1 MIGKIIVYIT
11 LIASFISI
19 IGYALTYFRK
29 NNLLKVSRL
38 FFHITVISVLFA
50 SAYLLSLILSH
61 QFQYSYV
68 WEYSSRSLGTPL
80 LISTFYAGQEG
91 SFLLWALFASIIGI
105 FLINNVSKNPDFEAP
120 VMMVYTLVIAF
131 LALLLILKS
140 PFTTLWEAFPGQV
153 KENYMPED
161 GRGLNPILQNF
172 WMVIHPPI
180 LFIGFSSLAVPFSFA
195 LATLFNKKYKEWV
208 YYVMPWMLF
217 ASATLGLGII
227 LGGYW
232 SYGVLGWGGYW
243 AWDPVENSSL
253 IPWLVSIAALH
264 TLIGQKATEGYKKTN
279 IILSILAYLL
289 VLYSTFLTRS
299 GILQDA
305 SVHSFVK
312 PGMEVYIALILFISS
327 FVLISIIAL
336 AIRFKSLSEVAKKD
350 TKVYILSREAILY
363 IGSLIIL
370 ASGAIIIAGTSL
382 PIFSKSTVDI
392 SFYNQMN
399 MPIAII
405 MLVFAAIAFFLD
417 WRSTDTKK
425 FLNKLITPAALAL
438 VTTIILAIFAI
449 NELVYIIFT
458 FVIFFAFFSGIVK
471 LGYVFKTKKFTFG
484 AAVAHIGLALFFLG
498 IIASSKYSEEVKLS
512 LELGKPAEAFGY
524 LFTYTGAE
532 PFDDPQNPNDDKY
545 YFNIL
550 VEKDNKEM
558 VLKPVMYFSSFNE
571 GLMKNPDIA
580 SFVTKDI
587 YISPIELIA
596 PQKFNPKDEQ
606 AIGQNEEKEINGV
619 KIKFIDFDLSQAPM
633 GNQTEMTNYSIFANV
648 DVSYNGK
655 TNPLKL
661 ELKYIGG
668 MPEPVEVNLPQ
679 DNKITLLFTGMNVK
693 NEQNPVSSAKIVVT
707 NEETKAKFKKQEEIM
722 ITSVAIKPF
731 IGVLWLGAFIMIF
744 GFFYS
749 IIKRVKDL
757 KKINS

>member
-1 MIGKIIVYIT
+1 MIGKILIYIT
-11 LIASFISI
+11 FAASFVSI
-19 IGYALTYFRK
+19 VSYALTYFRK
-29 NNLLKVSRL
+29 SNLQKISRL

-80 LISTFYAGQEG
+80 LISTFFAGQEG
-91 SFLLWALFASIIGI
+91 SFLLWSLFASIIGI
-105 FLINNVSKNPDFEAP
+105 FLINSVSKNSDFEAP
-120 VMMVYTLVIAF
+120 VMMIYTLVIAF
-131 LALLLILKS
+131 LAVLLILKS
-140 PFTTLWEAFPGQV
+140 PFTTIWEAFPGQV
-153 KENYMPED
+153 QENYMPED

-180 LFIGFSSLAVPFSFA
+180 LFIGFASLAVPFSFA
-195 LATLFNKKYKEWV
+195 LAALFNKKYKEWV
-208 YYVMPWMLF
+208 VYVMPWMLF

-279 IILSILAYLL
+279 IILSIIAYLL

-299 GILQDA
+299 GILQDS

-312 PGMEVYIALILFISS
+312 PGMEVYIALVLFISS
-327 FVLISIIAL
+327 FIIISVIAL
-336 AIRFKSLSEVAKKD
+336 VVRYKSLSEVAKKD
-350 TKVYILSREAILY
+350 TKVNILSREAILY

-399 MPIAII
+399 MPIAIV
-405 MLVFAAIAFFLD
+405 MLIFAAIAFFLD
-417 WRSTDTKK
+417 WRATDTKK
-425 FLNKLITPAALAL
+425 FINKLITPAALAL
-438 VTTIILAIFAI
+438 VTTVIIAIFAI
-449 NELVYIIFT
+449 NEIVYIIFT

-471 LGYVFKTKKFTFG
+471 LGNVFKAKKLTFG
-484 AAVAHIGLALFFLG
+484 AAIAHIGLALFFLG
-498 IIASSKYSEEVKLS
+498 IIASSKYSEEVRIP
-512 LELGKPAEAFGY
+512 LEMGKPSEAFGY
-524 LFTYTGAE
+524 AFTYKGAE
-532 PFDDPQNPNDDKY
+532 PFSDPENPNDEKY
-545 YFNIL
+545 YFNVL
-550 VEKDNKEM
+550 MEKDNKEM

-571 GLMKNPDIA
+571 GVMKNPYVA
-580 SFVTKDI
+580 SFITKDI
-587 YISPIELIA
+587 YLSPIELIA
-596 PQKFNPKDEQ
+596 PQTYDPKDEHVV
-606 AIGQNEEKEINGV
+606 GQNEEKEISGV

-633 GNQTEMTNYSIFANV
+633 GNKTEASDYSIFANINAT
-648 DVSYNGK
+648 YNGK
-655 TNPLKL
+655 TLPVKL

-668 MPEPVEVNLPQ
+668 SPEATEIKLPQ
-679 DNKITLLFTGMNVK
+679 DEKISLMFTGMNVK
-693 NEQNPVSSAKIVVT
+693 NEQNPVSSAKIVVLD
-707 NEETKAKFKKQEEIM
+707 EEKKAKFKKQDEIM
-722 ITSVAIKPF
+722 LASVSIKPY
-731 IGVLWLGAFIMIF
+731 IGVLWLGSFIMIL

-757 KKINS
+757 KKNKS